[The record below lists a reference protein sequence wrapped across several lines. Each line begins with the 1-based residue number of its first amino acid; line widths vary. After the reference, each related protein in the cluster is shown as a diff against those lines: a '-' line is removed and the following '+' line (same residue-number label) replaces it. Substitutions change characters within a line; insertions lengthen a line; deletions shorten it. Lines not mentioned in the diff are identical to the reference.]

1 MMSAVKSPKF
11 LWFLKV
17 PKIPTSTDTV
27 INFDD
32 VANYSINNRSLT
44 KMSPDELLKWRDYY
58 KAEVLRDKR
67 IERAKSGQGSGNQ
80 VLVRF

>member
-1 MMSAVKSPKF
+1 
-11 LWFLKV
+11 
-17 PKIPTSTDTV
+17 
-27 INFDD
+27 
-32 VANYSINNRSLT
+32 
-44 KMSPDELLKWRDYY
+44 MSPDELLKWRDYY